1 MKSSLLIISGLF
13 IYNSLLSQG
22 CSDAGFCSLGILKT
36 DNRITAKKYS
46 LAVGANYG
54 AGEQSTST
62 LNPYLEYT
70 VRFNNR
76 FTGQM
81 KLTSAYAS
89 GFLGS
94 TFNVGDIFGFINY
107 TAKTKNANR
116 LSLLSGI
123 KIPLSHS
130 NDKNEEGKP
139 LPLDY
144 QSGIGTYDLIE
155 GINYIIKEKWE
166 INAGVQ
172 IPVIQENKNTFFP
185 DEYSDPRI
193 SKFTATNNF
202 RRKSDALLRLGY
214 YFRIKE
220 SSITL
225 KPNILAIYHLGDD
238 SYENRLG
245 KREKIKGSDGLTMNA
260 GIIAAKQFTND
271 NDLELIVASPFIVR
285 DVRPDGLTR
294 SLVVN
299 IQYRFRF

>member
-1 MKSSLLIISGLF
+1 MKALLLIISGLF

-46 LAVGANYG
+46 LAVGASYG

-62 LNPYLEYT
+62 FNPYLEYA

-76 FTGQM
+76 LTGQV
-81 KLTSAYAS
+81 KITSAYAS

-107 TAKTKNANR
+107 AAKITNGNR

-123 KIPLSHS
+123 KVPLSHS
-130 NDKNEEGKP
+130 NDKNEDGKP

-144 QSGIGTYDLIE
+144 QSGIGTFDLIE
-155 GINYIIKEKWE
+155 GINYIVKEKWE

-172 IPVIQENKNTFFP
+172 IPVIQKNKNSFFP
-185 DEYSDPRI
+185 DEYTDPRI
-193 SKFTATNNF
+193 SDFAATNNF

-214 YFRIKE
+214 YFQLKE
-220 SSITL
+220 STITL
-225 KPNILAIYHLGDD
+225 KPNILAIYHLGED

-245 KREKIKGSDGLTMNA
+245 MREKIKGSDGLTMNA
-260 GIIAAKQFTND
+260 GIIATKRFNND

-285 DVRPDGLTR
+285 EVRPDGLTR

-299 IQYRFRF
+299 AQYRFRF